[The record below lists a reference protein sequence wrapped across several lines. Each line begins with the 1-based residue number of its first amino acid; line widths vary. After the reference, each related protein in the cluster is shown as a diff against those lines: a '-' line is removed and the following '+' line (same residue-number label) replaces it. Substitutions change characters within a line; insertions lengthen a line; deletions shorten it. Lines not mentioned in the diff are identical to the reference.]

1 MEPQPTAPVSDN
13 QSEFLRSFEPKKS
26 VSWRSSFRSAWLI
39 VGIIV
44 AGIASGWGI
53 AKVSGSPLAGAI
65 KSPDLATQEGIVVG
79 DVVGVA
85 DEKSFRDTT
94 EGTLETGGIEGE
106 GSHHLTRPGG
116 DSQTV
121 YLTSTIV
128 DLDLFVGR
136 KVKVWG
142 ETFSAQK
149 AGWLMDVGR
158 VQVLQ

>member
-1 MEPQPTAPVSDN
+1 MESQSTAPVSDD
-13 QSEFLRSFEPKKS
+13 QTELVRSFEPKNS

-39 VGIIV
+39 VGIIL

-53 AKVSGSPLAGAI
+53 AKASGSSFAGTI
-65 KSPDLATQEGIVVG
+65 KSPDLASAGGITVG

-85 DEKSFRDTT
+85 DEKSFRDAT